1 MSDLAAAAKAYRAQ
15 RETFWVKRRV
25 VGETVTGG
33 GTVSIFATDVQL
45 ADGSVVFSGTE
56 QAAKAWLDVTC
67 LRAALT
73 DLLAET

>member
-1 MSDLAAAAKAYRAQ
+1 MSNLAAAAKAYRAQ
-15 RETFWVKRRV
+15 RERYWVKRRV

-45 ADGSVVFSGTE
+45 ADGKVVFSGTE
-56 QAAKAWLDVTC
+56 EDAKAWLDLTC

-73 DLLAET
+73 NLLAET